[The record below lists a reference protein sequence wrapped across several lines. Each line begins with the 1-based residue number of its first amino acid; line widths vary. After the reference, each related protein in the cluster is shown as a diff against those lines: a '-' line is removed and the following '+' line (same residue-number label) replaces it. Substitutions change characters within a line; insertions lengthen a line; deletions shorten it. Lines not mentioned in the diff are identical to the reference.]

1 MLSYIIAARW
11 SNLGDLKTVKQK
23 KKNKPKRPLL
33 SQYMYYGD
41 GLSSIKNS
49 SKTRLR

>member
-23 KKNKPKRPLL
+23 INKLKRPLL

-41 GLSSIKNS
+41 GFSSIKNS
-49 SKTRLR
+49 SKIRLR